1 MTLDGVTH
9 MLGKKQIRHGLRYHP
24 LYSRW
29 LMMWQRCHNPKN
41 NRYKDYG
48 EKGIFVCER
57 WKDFRNFLNDMGE
70 PSVGASIER
79 KDNSKGYFPEN
90 CIWANQSVQMRNTK
104 RTRIIE
110 FNGKSQCVT
119 DWAKEIGIQESS
131 LRERLD
137 KWPLEKALTQASKV
151 KEV

>member
-1 MTLDGVTH
+1 
-9 MLGKKQIRHGLRYHP
+9 
-24 LYSRW
+24 
-29 LMMWQRCHNPKN
+29 
-41 NRYKDYG
+41 
-48 EKGIFVCER
+48 
-57 WKDFRNFLNDMGE
+57 MGE
-70 PSVGASIER
+70 HPVGASIER

-90 CIWANQSVQMRNTK
+90 CIWANSVVQMRNTK

>member
-1 MTLDGVTH
+1 

-24 LYSRW
+24 LYGRW

-48 EKGIFVCER
+48 EKGIIVCER

-70 PSVGASIER
+70 PPVGASIER

-131 LRERLD
+131 LRKRLD
-137 KWPLEKALTQASKV
+137 KWPLEKALTKVSKV
-151 KEV
+151 KEI

>member
-24 LYSRW
+24 LYGRW

-48 EKGIFVCER
+48 EKGIIVCER

-70 PSVGASIER
+70 PPVGASIER
-79 KDNSKGYFPEN
+79 KDNSKGYSPEN
-90 CIWANQSVQMRNTK
+90 CIWANSFVQMRNTK
-104 RTRIIE
+104 RTRLIE

-151 KEV
+151 KEI

>member
-1 MTLDGVTH
+1 
-9 MLGKKQIRHGLRYHP
+9 
-24 LYSRW
+24 
-29 LMMWQRCHNPKN
+29 MWQRCHNPKN

-57 WKDFRNFLNDMGE
+57 WKDFRNFLTDMGE
-70 PSVGASIER
+70 PPVGASIER
-79 KDNSKGYFPEN
+79 KDNSKGYSPEN
-90 CIWANQSVQMRNTK
+90 CIWANGFVQMRNTK

-110 FNGKSQCVT
+110 FNGKFQCVT

-137 KWPLEKALTQASKV
+137 KWPLEKALTQVSKV
-151 KEV
+151 KEI